1 MACLKMKKRWI
12 MHVDMDAFFAAV
24 EIHDNPELIGKPVIV
39 GGNSERG
46 VVATC
51 SYEARKYGIH
61 SAMSSALAHKLC
73 PDAIYVRPRMER
85 YKEVSEKIMAVFEE
99 FSPCV
104 EQLSIDEAF
113 LDLSGMEQIAS
124 DVGVF
129 GKQIKKR
136 IKEETGLVAS
146 VGIAPNKFIAKMA
159 SDLEKPDGL
168 VIIKHEEVETKIAG
182 LAIKR
187 IFGLGPK
194 SADVLMKMGVRNIG
208 QLRKLGQADLKRI
221 FGKNAYR
228 MAQLAYGIDDRP
240 VESGRVSK
248 SIGKETTFEK
258 DLFKERERNLVFLAL
273 SEQVGW
279 RMRKKGVTAYTI
291 TLKVKYSNFKTIT
304 RSHTVET
311 PINLDEDLYFEIM
324 QIANKVNWREPV
336 RLLGVSVSKLL
347 VGEMPTLSFF
357 EEDES
362 KKQRNAV
369 MDKLKERFGESIIKR
384 GRVEPKTE
392 D

>member
-1 MACLKMKKRWI
+1 MGKRWI

-24 EIHDNPELIGKPVIV
+24 EIHDNPKLKGKPVIV
-39 GGNSERG
+39 GGSSERG

-51 SYEARKYGIH
+51 SYEARKYGVH
-61 SAMSSALAHKLC
+61 SAMSSILAHKLC
-73 PDAIYVRPRMER
+73 PEAIYIKPRMDR
-85 YKEVSEKIMAVFEE
+85 YKEVSERIMRIFDE

-104 EQLSIDEAF
+104 EQLSVDEAF
-113 LDLSGMEQIAS
+113 LDLSGMEKLTKDKDIAS
-124 DVGVF
+124 F
-129 GKQIKKR
+129 GKKIKER

-146 VGIAPNKFIAKMA
+146 VGIAPNKFVAKMA

-168 VIIKHEEVETKIAG
+168 VVIRHEEVEEKIAKFS
-182 LAIKR
+182 IKR

-194 SADVLMKMGVRNIG
+194 SAEILLSMGIRTIG
-208 QLRKLGQADLKRI
+208 ELRRLGQSDLKRI
-221 FGKNAYR
+221 FGKNSYK
-228 MAQLAYGIDDRP
+228 MAELAYGIDDRA
-240 VESGRVSK
+240 VENERERK

-258 DLFKERERNLVFLAL
+258 DLFTEKERNKALLAL
-273 SEQVGW
+273 VEQVGF
-279 RMRKKGVTAYTI
+279 RMRQKGVVAHTV
-291 TLKVKYSNFKTIT
+291 TLKVKYSNFKAIT

-311 PINLDEDLYFEIM
+311 PINLDEDLYLEIM
-324 QIANKVNWREPV
+324 KIANNVNWNESV

-369 MDKLKERFGESIIKR
+369 MDSLKKRFGEGIIKR
-384 GRVEPKTE
+384 GRV
-392 D
+392 

>member
-1 MACLKMKKRWI
+1 MKKRWI

-24 EIHDNPELIGKPVIV
+24 EIHDNPELKGKPVII

-51 SYEARKYGIH
+51 SYEARKFGIH
-61 SAMSSALAHKLC
+61 SAMSSMLAHKLC
-73 PDAIYVRPRMER
+73 PEAIYVRPRMAR
-85 YKEVSEKIMAVFEE
+85 YKEVSEKIMAIFDE

-113 LDLSGMEQIAS
+113 LDLTGMEQIAS
-124 DVGVF
+124 DVVVF
-129 GKQIKKR
+129 GENIKKR
-136 IKEETGLVAS
+136 IKEETGLIAS

-159 SDLEKPDGL
+159 SDLEKPNGL
-168 VIIKHEEVETKIAG
+168 VVIRHEEVESKIAG
-182 LAIKR
+182 FSIKR

-194 SADVLMKMGVRNIG
+194 SADILMKMGIRSIG
-208 QLRKLGQADLKRI
+208 QLRKLGQNDLKKI

-228 MAQLAYGIDDRP
+228 MAELAYGIDDRA
-240 VESGRVSK
+240 VENSRERK

-258 DLFKERERNLVFLAL
+258 DLFKERERNAVLLDL

-311 PINLDEDLYFEIM
+311 PINLDEDLYSEIM
-324 QIANKVNWREPV
+324 QIASKVNWREPV
-336 RLLGVSVSKLL
+336 RLLGVSVSKFL
-347 VGEMPTLSFF
+347 VGEMPTLAFF

-384 GRVEPKTE
+384 GKVKGKKEN
-392 D
+392 